1 MSNSKVV
8 KVNIFGQEYAFK
20 TSADPAHIKEVA
32 EYLNQKM
39 HDIQDDFRVDSSS
52 QLRIA
57 IFAAINITS
66 DLFDY
71 KHKKYDIINQVEAKA
86 NAISEYIGD
95 KIAEI
100 ESGNPN

>member
-1 MSNSKVV
+1 MSNPKVV
-8 KVNIFGQEYAFK
+8 KVNIYGQEYAFK
-20 TSADPAHIKEVA
+20 TTADPAHIKEVA

-39 HDIQDDFRVDSSS
+39 HDIQDDYGVDSSS

-57 IFAAINITS
+57 IFAAMNITS

-71 KHKKYDIINQVEAKA
+71 KDNKFDVVNQIEAKA

-100 ESGNPN
+100 EASNAN